1 LLNFLSRIL
10 EKLSILFGIV
20 GICASMFMML
30 LITADV
36 FLRYF
41 LGRPIEGAFEITQ
54 FMLVIIFFFGFA
66 YTQNQ
71 KSHISVDILTSKLS
85 PKTNAVLLSFS
96 YSIYFAFILLI
107 AWQTFL
113 YGMEALYTGQ
123 KTPSLEVHVS
133 PFIFLAG
140 FGAVIFC
147 AVVLL
152 DLLKNIARAMK
163 K

>member
-1 LLNFLSRIL
+1 
-10 EKLSILFGIV
+10 
-20 GICASMFMML
+20 ML

-41 LGRPIEGAFEITQ
+41 FGKPIKGAFEITQ

-71 KSHISVDILTSKLS
+71 KSHISVDIVTSRLS
-85 PKTNAVLLSFS
+85 PRTYAVIGSFS
-96 YSIYFAFILLI
+96 YFVYFVFIFLI

-123 KTPSLEVHVS
+123 KTPALDVYLS

-140 FGAVIFC
+140 FGAVVFC
-147 AVVLL
+147 AVVLM
-152 DLLKNIARAMK
+152 DLFKNMSRAIK